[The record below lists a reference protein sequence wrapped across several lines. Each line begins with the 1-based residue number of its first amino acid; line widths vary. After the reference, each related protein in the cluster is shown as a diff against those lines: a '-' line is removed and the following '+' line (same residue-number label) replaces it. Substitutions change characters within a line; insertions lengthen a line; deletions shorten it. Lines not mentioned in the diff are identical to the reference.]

1 MKFVDPRIDFA
12 FKKIFGSEDAK
23 DILISFLES
32 LLGLRGDRCI
42 AELAIMD
49 PFLVPRLKDLKSTIL
64 DVRCKDHRGISY
76 IVEMQVEKVAAFLK
90 RIQFNS
96 AKAYAN
102 QISRGEDYP
111 HLKQIIAVTITDFI
125 LFEGFEHCAS
135 VHESRKTVFGQSH
148 LTDIVHHFVEL
159 PKFTKDLNSC
169 DGIFDQWLY
178 FIKYAST
185 LEEIP
190 EKMQAAPIRHAF
202 EKARVANM
210 TADELELY
218 DKAGIAIAD
227 ARGRLELAREEGR
240 EEGERIGVQ
249 RGERKE
255 AAKMLTRQLQRRF
268 GSVPDWANEKIA
280 KADQSSLE
288 EWSLRIFDTRSL
300 DDVFSHSM

>member
-1 MKFVDPRIDFA
+1 MKFIDPRIDFA
-12 FKKIFGSEDAK
+12 FNKIFGSEDAK

-32 LLGLRGDRCI
+32 LLGLKGDRCI

-49 PFLVPRLKDLKSTIL
+49 PFLVPRLKDLKSILL

-90 RIQFNS
+90 RIRYNS

-111 HLKQIIAVTITDFI
+111 NLKQIIAVTITDFI
-125 LFEGFEHCAS
+125 LFDSFEHCAS
-135 VHESRKTVFGQSH
+135 VHESREMISGQSH
-148 LTDIVHHFVEL
+148 LTDIVHYFVEL
-159 PKFTKDLNSC
+159 PKFTKDLDSC

-178 FIKYAST
+178 FIKHAGT

-190 EKMQAAPIRHAF
+190 QKMQADPIRHVF

-227 ARGRLELAREEGR
+227 ARGRVDLAREEGEQIGELRGEQRGRR
-240 EEGERIGVQ
+240 EEG
-249 RGERKE
+249 
-255 AAKMLTRQLQRRF
+255 ALTLTRQLQRRF
-268 GSVPDWANEKIA
+268 GTVPDWAYEKIA
-280 KADQSSLE
+280 KADLSSLGD
-288 EWSLRIFDTRSL
+288 WSLRIFDAQSL
-300 DDVFSHSM
+300 NDSFSAKV